1 MVAAPPAGTV
11 TAPTFATLTITVQPW
26 GNATLDG
33 HPVAAGRAVR
43 VAAGTHTVT
52 ASQPGGRSTS
62 RHVTLAAGE
71 SARVR
76 LEIPR

>member
-1 MVAAPPAGTV
+1 VPTVAAPASVTV
-11 TAPTFATLTITVQPW
+11 TVQPW
-26 GNATLDG
+26 GSATLDG
-33 HPVAAGRAVR
+33 RSIPTGRSVR
-43 VAAGTHTVT
+43 VPAGAHTVA

-62 RHVTLAAGE
+62 RRINLAPGE